1 MAVVFARQSTVYVFA
16 SRDITR
22 IQSNTTIETH
32 TFAPEPIILTYYIQK
47 GTCLLK
53 ITAPEWG
60 GFSGGKCLF
69 VNISNYLNKL
79 RILVTDDAIEEAFSM
94 VLEACVATSFAF
106 AAVSDTAVLERRLE
120 SVSDAFS

>member
-1 MAVVFARQSTVYVFA
+1 MRG
-16 SRDITR
+16 
-22 IQSNTTIETH
+22 
-32 TFAPEPIILTYYIQK
+32 IILS
-47 GTCLLK
+47 LK
-53 ITAPEWG
+53 
-60 GFSGGKCLF
+60 
-69 VNISNYLNKL
+69 VYLNKL